1 MKKQIKPP
9 HTDQHII
16 PNFYLKAWGDKSLI
30 NSQTKEPFKRPH
42 IWIYNKSD
50 NTCDHYPTKTN
61 FTKEDFY
68 TLYDDAGERD
78 LTIEHA
84 FDKVEIAFSWIRGE
98 KLLKN
103 EILTEDEHA
112 KVCLFMAKM
121 HSRTESRLDHIS
133 NMLNPVMDK
142 MNDMIEFSKT
152 ATTEQLKAM
161 SHISSS
167 SNKTGSYTE
176 LKNTVENPLTEIM
189 VPFIDYEAEQLVKLD
204 FAIYHTNE
212 LNTFITSDNPCIWH
226 DAEAYK
232 RPPLYQSP
240 ALIYDTIEIILPI
253 SPTHCLMLNR
263 QGINGYIDISSEP
276 DIVQAINR
284 IIYSHSDKKFITNND
299 KFNKDVF

>member
-1 MKKQIKPP
+1 
-9 HTDQHII
+9 
-16 PNFYLKAWGDKSLI
+16 
-30 NSQTKEPFKRPH
+30 
-42 IWIYNKSD
+42 
-50 NTCDHYPTKTN
+50 
-61 FTKEDFY
+61 
-68 TLYDDAGERD
+68 
-78 LTIEHA
+78 
-84 FDKVEIAFSWIRGE
+84 
-98 KLLKN
+98 
-103 EILTEDEHA
+103 
-112 KVCLFMAKM
+112 
-121 HSRTESRLDHIS
+121 
-133 NMLNPVMDK
+133 